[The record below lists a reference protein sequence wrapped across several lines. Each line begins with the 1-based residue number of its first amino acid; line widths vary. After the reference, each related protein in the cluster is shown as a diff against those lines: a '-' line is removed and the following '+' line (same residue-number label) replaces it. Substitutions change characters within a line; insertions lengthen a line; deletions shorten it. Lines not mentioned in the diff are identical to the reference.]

1 MKQVE
6 VSIVIPCYN
15 EEASLPA
22 LFGELWPV
30 VETIGR
36 TFEVIFINDGSK
48 DATLGMLYDFH
59 KAHKEVRVIDLGA
72 NFGQHMALLAGFEH
86 VRGSKII
93 TLDADLQNPPA
104 EIPNIIAEMDKGH
117 DVVGTYRVGR
127 QDPWFRKFAS
137 KWVNRA
143 TNKIAGLSIKDYG
156 CMLRGYDRRIID
168 IINIS
173 KESSTFIPALAQKFA
188 INPVE
193 IPVAHRE
200 REYGESKYGLFQ
212 LIRLNFDLMTN
223 FSLVPLQMVTMAGIF
238 FSILSGLL
246 LVYMFV
252 RRVIL
257 GIGSWQ
263 SFIEHSFEAFGFMLT
278 AITLISV
285 GVTGEY
291 IGRIYKEVSKRPRY
305 SIRQIFET
313 EEE

>member
-238 FSILSGLL
+238 FSLLSGLL

>member
-22 LFGELWPV
+22 LFSELWPV
-30 VETIGR
+30 VETLGR

-223 FSLVPLQMVTMAGIF
+223 FSLVPLQMVTMAGMF
-238 FSILSGLL
+238 FSVLSGFL

-285 GVTGEY
+285 GVAGEY